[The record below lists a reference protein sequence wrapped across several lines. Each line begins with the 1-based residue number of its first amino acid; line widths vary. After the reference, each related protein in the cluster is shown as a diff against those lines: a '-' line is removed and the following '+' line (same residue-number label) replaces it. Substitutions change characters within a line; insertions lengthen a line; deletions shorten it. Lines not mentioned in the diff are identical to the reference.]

1 MEIIIKKVKA
11 VKPDLSSMTMGLVDC
26 IENAIK
32 HHFQRIFEY
41 DDPILAAV
49 VLPKF
54 KLKWIESQRKK
65 DDYMQ
70 MLLQV
75 MNILTMN

>member
-1 MEIIIKKVKA
+1 MERIIKKVKA
-11 VKPDLSSMTMGLVDC
+11 VKPSLFSMTTGLVDC

-32 HHFQRIFEY
+32 HRFQRIFEHN
-41 DDPILAAV
+41 DPILAAV

-54 KLKWIESQRKK
+54 KLNWVESQDEYK
-65 DDYMQ
+65 Q

-75 MNILTMN
+75 MQEYADD